1 MAFGAHVNEHELLAA
16 NVNACEKEEQTAECV
31 IQLDWLATSRYRAN
45 DDYGCWCCGGGDD
58 DDEAVMALK

>member
-1 MAFGAHVNEHELLAA
+1 VAFGARVNAHELLVV
-16 NVNACEKEEQTAECV
+16 NVNASEKAVRAAAYV

-45 DDYGCWCCGGGDD
+45 DDGCCGGGC